1 MTWAKRPPSP
11 AKRLRK
17 HDQEVSDLIA
27 RGDYRAAFNHAAQAV
42 QAALARAFREH
53 PARGSDLYAYYARE
67 LMAMAAEIHEGKP
80 ITDADLRRVGL
91 HRAAPAPRATPER
104 G

>member
-1 MTWAKRPPSP
+1 
-11 AKRLRK
+11 
-17 HDQEVSDLIA
+17 
-27 RGDYRAAFNHAAQAV
+27 
-42 QAALARAFREH
+42 
-53 PARGSDLYAYYARE
+53 
-67 LMAMAAEIHEGKP
+67 MAMAAEIHEGKP